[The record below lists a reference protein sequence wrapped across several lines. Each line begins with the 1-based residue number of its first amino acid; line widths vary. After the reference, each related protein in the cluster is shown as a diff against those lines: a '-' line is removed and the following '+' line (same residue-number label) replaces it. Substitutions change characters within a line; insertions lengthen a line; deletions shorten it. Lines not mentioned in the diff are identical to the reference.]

1 MFFRTILS
9 KLEMAKISLAWFVLN
24 HPRPTFVALKPPR
37 VSFFQSTCAMDSIR
51 LRSLPHFLLALFL
64 TFASLSRAS
73 AQDVGSAPA
82 VSKEGVVPGATAAA
96 APAAAAGAT
105 TGDAAAIAAGDALF
119 KGNCAQCHAINDKV
133 VGPALAGI
141 AKRRPMSWI
150 IPWVKNSSKVVAS
163 GDEYAVKIFNEYQK
177 QQMPSFQLSDAEITS
192 IVSYITAEEGKAT
205 AVGGAPAQV
214 DGAAPDAGAAAAAG
228 TEAGAGKYV
237 DLLLIVLVVVLIVLV
252 VTLVIIANIMK
263 DVLRGRKDLD
273 GRDVELL
280 EQRFDWTQLYKS
292 KLIRGLAL
300 GIFAL
305 VVLYESVQGVM
316 AIGLTQG
323 YQPTQPIAF
332 SHKLHAGQH
341 QINCA
346 YCHTSVY
353 KSKSANIP
361 SANICMNCHSQIKT
375 ESPEIKKIY
384 RAIQKNQ
391 PIQWVRIH
399 NLPDLAYFNHS
410 QHTQVGGIECQTC
423 HGPIQNMDVVY
434 QYSALTMGWCIN
446 CHRETPLN
454 TKGNAYYDNLVKL
467 HDKENGA
474 VPFTVSSNGGTEC
487 SKCHY

>member
-1 MFFRTILS
+1 M
-9 KLEMAKISLAWFVLN
+9 N
-24 HPRPTFVALKPPR
+24 
-37 VSFFQSTCAMDSIR
+37 SIR
-51 LRSLPHFLLALFL
+51 LRPLSHLFFALFL
-64 TFASLSRAS
+64 TFAAVGNTS
-73 AQDVGSAPA
+73 AQQVGAAPA
-82 VSKEGVVPGATAAA
+82 VSKEGVTPGATAAA

-105 TGDAAAIAAGDALF
+105 TGDAAAISAGDALF
-119 KGNCAQCHAINDKV
+119 KGNCAQCHAVNEVV
-133 VGPALAGI
+133 VGPALGGI
-141 AKRRPMSWI
+141 TKRRPMSWI
-150 IPWVKNSSKVVAS
+150 LPWVKNSSKVVAS
-163 GDEYAVKIFNEYQK
+163 GDEYAVKLFNQYQK

-192 IVSYITAEEGKAT
+192 IVSYITSEEGKGSAQT
-205 AVGGAPAQV
+205 AGGVTTDNQSKVDGKTDGGGA
-214 DGAAPDAGAAAAAG
+214 DA
-228 TEAGAGKYV
+228 TAGAGQYV
-237 DLLLIVLVVVLIVLV
+237 DILLIVLVVVLIVLV

-273 GRDVELL
+273 GRDVEVL
-280 EQRFDWTQLYKS
+280 EQRFDFSKLYKAPAVRW
-292 KLIRGLAL
+292 IAGVV
-300 GIFAL
+300 FVL

-316 AIGLTQG
+316 AIGLSQG

-332 SHKLHAGQH
+332 SHKLHAGEN
-341 QINCA
+341 QINCS

-384 RAIQKNQ
+384 RAIERKQ

-423 HGPIQNMDVVY
+423 HGPIQNMEVVY

-454 TKGNAYYDNLVKL
+454 TKGNGYYDNLVKL
-467 HDKENGA
+467 HNASNNG

>member
-1 MFFRTILS
+1 MS
-9 KLEMAKISLAWFVLN
+9 SY
-24 HPRPTFVALKPPR
+24 
-37 VSFFQSTCAMDSIR
+37 R
-51 LRSLPHFLLALFL
+51 LRSFSHWLLALFL
-64 TFASLSRAS
+64 TFTAVGQVA
-73 AQDVGSAPA
+73 AQEAEKAA
-82 VSKEGVVPGATAAA
+82 VSQAGVTPGAAAAA
-96 APAAAAGAT
+96 APAAAAGSTAGA
-105 TGDAAAIAAGDALF
+105 GDPAAIAAGDALF
-119 KGNCAQCHAINDKV
+119 KSNCAQCHAVNDKV

-141 AKRRPMSWI
+141 DKRRPLPWI
-150 IPWVKNSSKVVAS
+150 IKWVKNSSKVVAS

-177 QQMPSFQLSDAEITS
+177 QQMPSFALSDAEITS
-192 IVSYITAEEGKAT
+192 IVAWVKSQEGSPIAQKTPTDDPGKAGAT
-205 AVGGAPAQV
+205 PAGG
-214 DGAAPDAGAAAAAG
+214 D
-228 TEAGAGKYV
+228 EAGAGKYV
-237 DLLLIVLVVVLIVLV
+237 NVVLIVLIVVLIVLV

-280 EQRFDWTQLYKS
+280 DQKTNWMAILNSGWFK
-292 KLIRGLAL
+292 
-300 GIFAL
+300 GIVGTLFVL
-305 VVLYESVQGVM
+305 VVLYESIQGIM
-316 AIGLTQG
+316 AVGLTQG
-323 YQPTQPIAF
+323 YQPSQPIAF
-332 SHKLHAGQH
+332 SHKLHAGEH

-384 RAIQKNQ
+384 RAIQRQQ
-391 PIQWVRIH
+391 PVQWVRIH

-423 HGPIQNMDVVY
+423 HGPIEKMDVVY

-454 TKGNAYYDNLVKL
+454 TKGNGYYDNLVKL
-467 HDKENGA
+467 HNEANAGA
-474 VPFTVSSNGGTEC
+474 PFTVSSNGGTEC

>member
-1 MFFRTILS
+1 M
-9 KLEMAKISLAWFVLN
+9 N
-24 HPRPTFVALKPPR
+24 
-37 VSFFQSTCAMDSIR
+37 SIR
-51 LRSLPHFLLALFL
+51 LRSLPHLLLALFL
-64 TFASLSRAS
+64 TLAAYGQSL
-73 AQDVGSAPA
+73 AQTVGSAPA
-82 VSKEGVVPGATAAA
+82 VSKEGVAPDATAGATAATA
-96 APAAAAGAT
+96 TAPAAGG
-105 TGDAAAIAAGDALF
+105 GDAAAIAAGDALF
-119 KGNCAQCHAINDKV
+119 KGNCAQCHAVNDVV

-141 AKRRPMSWI
+141 TKRRPMSWI

-163 GDEYAVKIFNEYQK
+163 GDEYAVKLFNQYGK
-177 QQMPSFQLSDAEITS
+177 QQMPSFQLSDQEITS
-192 IVSYITAEEGKAT
+192 IVAWVTSQEGKAT
-205 AVGGAPAQV
+205 GPNDNANGTNIAPG
-214 DGAAPDAGAAAAAG
+214 DGSKTPGDDAAAG
-228 TEAGAGKYV
+228 AGSYMNV
-237 DLLLIVLVVVLIVLV
+237 LLIVLVVVLIVLV

-273 GRDVELL
+273 GRDVEII
-280 EQRFDWTQLYKS
+280 EQRFDYSKIYKS
-292 KLIRGLAL
+292 TAVRAIVGVVFVLA
-300 GIFAL
+300 
-305 VVLYESVQGVM
+305 VLYESVQGAMGV
-316 AIGLTQG
+316 GLQQG

-332 SHKLHAGQH
+332 SHKLHAGEN

-361 SANICMNCHSQIKT
+361 SANICMNCHSQVKT

-384 RAIQKNQ
+384 RAIERKQ

-423 HGPIQNMDVVY
+423 HGPIQNMEVVY
-434 QYSALTMGWCIN
+434 QYSPLTMGWCIN

-467 HDKENGA
+467 HDTKNGA

>member
-1 MFFRTILS
+1 M
-9 KLEMAKISLAWFVLN
+9 N
-24 HPRPTFVALKPPR
+24 
-37 VSFFQSTCAMDSIR
+37 SIR
-51 LRSLPHFLLALFL
+51 LRSLSHLFLTLFL
-64 TFASLSRAS
+64 TFAAVGRSS
-73 AQDVGSAPA
+73 AQTVGAAPA

-96 APAAAAGAT
+96 APAAAAGTT

-119 KGNCAQCHAINDKV
+119 KGNCAQCHAINDVV

-141 AKRRPMSWI
+141 AKRRPISWL
-150 IPWVKNSSKVVAS
+150 IPWIKNSSKMVAS
-163 GDEYAVKIFNEYQK
+163 GDEYAVKIYNQYQK

-192 IVSYITAEEGKAT
+192 IISYVTAEEGKTAGAPGAATGITPKDGTETPGVADAT
-205 AVGGAPAQV
+205 ASSS
-214 DGAAPDAGAAAAAG
+214 
-228 TEAGAGKYV
+228 TI
-237 DLLLIVLVVVLIVLV
+237 DLLLIILVVVLIVMV

-273 GRDVELL
+273 GRDVEQI
-280 EQRFDWTQLYKS
+280 EQRFDFAKLYKS
-292 KLIRGLAL
+292 PVVRGLAV

-332 SHKLHAGQH
+332 SHKLHAGEH
-341 QINCA
+341 EINCA

-384 RAIQKNQ
+384 RAIERKQ

-399 NLPDLAYFNHS
+399 NIPDLAYFNHS

-423 HGPIQNMDVVY
+423 HGPIQNMEVVY

-454 TKGNAYYDNLVKL
+454 TKGNGYYNNLVKL
-467 HDKENGA
+467 HNTANGA
-474 VPFTVSSNGGTEC
+474 APFTVSSNGGTEC

>member
-1 MFFRTILS
+1 M
-9 KLEMAKISLAWFVLN
+9 N
-24 HPRPTFVALKPPR
+24 
-37 VSFFQSTCAMDSIR
+37 SIR
-51 LRSLPHFLLALFL
+51 LRPLSHFFLALFL
-64 TFASLSRAS
+64 TFAAVGNTT
-73 AQDVGSAPA
+73 AQQGETAPVATAPA
-82 VSKEGVVPGATAAA
+82 ASKDGVTPGSTAAA

-105 TGDAAAIAAGDALF
+105 TGDAAAISAGAALF
-119 KGNCAQCHAINDKV
+119 TQNCAQCHAINDVV
-133 VGPALAGI
+133 VGPALKDVH
-141 AKRRPMSWI
+141 KRRTISWL
-150 IPWVKNSSKVVAS
+150 IPWIKNSSKVVAS
-163 GDEYAVKIFNEYQK
+163 GDEYAVKIFNQYQK

-192 IVSYITAEEGKAT
+192 IISYVAAESDKPSAATTGGVTKENVGDADGAGGAT
-205 AVGGAPAQV
+205 AANASSSTM
-214 DGAAPDAGAAAAAG
+214 DI
-228 TEAGAGKYV
+228 
-237 DLLLIVLVVVLIVLV
+237 LLIVLVVVLLVLV

-273 GRDVELL
+273 GRDVEQL
-280 EQRFDWTQLYKS
+280 EQRFDLAKIYKS
-292 KLIRGLAL
+292 PVVRGLAL
-300 GIFAL
+300 GLFAL

-332 SHKLHAGQH
+332 SHKLHAGEN
-341 QINCA
+341 QINCS

-361 SANICMNCHSQIKT
+361 SANICMNCHAQIKT

-384 RAIQKNQ
+384 RAIERKQ

-423 HGPIQNMDVVY
+423 HGPIQNMEVVY

-454 TKGNAYYDNLVKL
+454 TKGNGYYNNLVKL
-467 HDKENGA
+467 HDKANGA
-474 VPFTVSSNGGTEC
+474 APFTVSSNGGTEC